1 MSSGRPPFRR
11 NAQNPA
17 KPRRSR
23 RPRPLTVLELIDT
36 IDSLRRRLQPS
47 AVAGTVGLVPTMGAL
62 HAGHGELVQLARREC
77 DLVVVSIFVNPLQ
90 FDRPDDLA
98 SYPRTLDADLGLC
111 RQWNVD
117 VVFAPPVAEV
127 YPQPLEC
134 TVDVGH
140 LADHLCGRFRPGHFR
155 GVATVVLKLFQMVQP
170 HRAYFG
176 EKDAQQ
182 LAIIKRLVS
191 DFNVPV
197 VIVGV
202 PTVREADGLAV
213 SSRNR
218 LLDREQRALAPCLY
232 RALLEAK
239 EGISSGEKDV
249 AVIKARAIAALPQ
262 SSMLRLEYL
271 EIVDPATLQPVQA
284 VIGPVRIAAAIW
296 IGRTRLIDNL
306 SVAEILHP
314 AGRGGLR

>member
-1 MSSGRPPFRR
+1 
-11 NAQNPA
+11 
-17 KPRRSR
+17 
-23 RPRPLTVLELIDT
+23 VLELIDT